1 MNKKRMA
8 GDSGSES
15 RPQSAEGACLD
26 AGSESPRHLFGHSGG
41 KIGPKRQ
48 SDNHCAASL
57 PVNLRDKGEA
67 WGHRSAAL
75 KHEPTNQSAKH
86 HPEIENVAQSSLA
99 VAFSF
104 PQQKPP
110 VAAAPAQRSR
120 RFERPIQ
127 PASRQ
132 GGDNLDRGLPTDI
145 DQFAPNSP
153 DHRSPS
159 WERPQNT
166 PESECKRR

>member
-1 MNKKRMA
+1 MIRVPSQGRRAPKARALTRVPNRR
-8 GDSGSES
+8 DIFLVIQVE
-15 RPQSAEGACLD
+15 
-26 AGSESPRHLFGHSGG
+26 

-57 PVNLRDKGEA
+57 PVNLHDKGEA
-67 WGHRSAAL
+67 WRHRSATL

-120 RFERPIQ
+120 DFERLIQ

>member
-1 MNKKRMA
+1 MIRVPSQGRRAPKARALTRVPNRR
-8 GDSGSES
+8 DIFLVIQVE
-15 RPQSAEGACLD
+15 
-26 AGSESPRHLFGHSGG
+26 

-99 VAFSF
+99 VQSGGGFFFS
-104 PQQKPP
+104 PAE
-110 VAAAPAQRSR
+110 AASGGSPGPA
-120 RFERPIQ
+120 E
-127 PASRQ
+127 
-132 GGDNLDRGLPTDI
+132 PTL
-145 DQFAPNSP
+145 
-153 DHRSPS
+153 
-159 WERPQNT
+159 
-166 PESECKRR
+166 

>member
-1 MNKKRMA
+1 MIRVPSQGRRAPKARALTRVPNRR
-8 GDSGSES
+8 DIFLVIQVE
-15 RPQSAEGACLD
+15 
-26 AGSESPRHLFGHSGG
+26 

-57 PVNLRDKGEA
+57 PVNLRDKGGGLGTSLTDTET
-67 WGHRSAAL
+67 RTD
-75 KHEPTNQSAKH
+75 KPKSAKH
-86 HPEIENVAQSSLA
+86 HPEIENVAQSSLT

-120 RFERPIQ
+120 RFDRPIQ

-132 GGDNLDRGLPTDI
+132 GGDNLDHRLPTDI

-153 DHRSPS
+153 DYGSLS
-159 WERPQNT
+159 WERPQNM
-166 PESECKRR
+166 PESKCKRR